1 MLKVKT
7 LQMDAG
13 DLYIVMI
20 NNKTLK
26 KMALHPLDRIDIIK
40 GKKRL
45 TCIINSSNKIVKEH
59 EIGVYLDVKNK
70 IGLKDGDE
78 VKIEYQEQPK
88 SLSYIREKID
98 GKTLNY
104 KKIYEI
110 VTDVTNKYLTESEI
124 ASFVTAAYTNGINME
139 ENEYLS
145 RSMINTGKRLKWGK
159 KRIFDKHSLG
169 GIPGKKET
177 LLIVPIVA
185 AAGLI
190 IPKTSSRAISSP
202 SGTADTM
209 ETIANVE
216 FNSEEIKKI
225 IKKCNACIVWGGS
238 VDLSPADDIF
248 IKVEHP
254 LGIDPFYLP
263 SIMSK
268 KKSIGSTDIVID
280 IPMGRNAKVKTIHS
294 AQIIA
299 KDFIELGRRL
309 KMNIRC
315 AISYGEQPIG
325 HGIGPAL
332 EAKEALETMMGKG
345 PNSLIQ
351 KSIGLSSILF
361 EMAGKRNPRK
371 LAENILKSGKAEKK
385 FRQIIGAQGG
395 NPKLK
400 PSDIYIGENTFDV
413 KSNYSGTVLW
423 VRNDQIIELAKTLG
437 SPIDK
442 GAGIL
447 LNKKRD
453 YKVKKGEKLFTM
465 YAENKKKLSNAVE
478 KLKNMEPIMVRKRI
492 SQEIIMNIIKEEQK
506 PIK

>member
-1 MLKVKT
+1 MLKVKV

-13 DLYIVMI
+13 DLYIVMM
-20 NNKTLK
+20 NSKTLK
-26 KMALHPLDRIDIIK
+26 KMALHPLDRIDVIK
-40 GKKRL
+40 GNKRL
-45 TCIINSSNKIVKEH
+45 TCIINSSNKIIEED

-78 VKIEYQEQPK
+78 VEIEYQERPK
-88 SLSYIREKID
+88 SLDYIREKID

-110 VTDVTNKYLTESEI
+110 VKDITNKDLTDSEI
-124 ASFVTAAYTNGINME
+124 AAFVTATYTNGINME

-145 RSMINTGKRLKWGK
+145 RAMINTGERLRWGK

-177 LLIVPIVA
+177 LVIVPIVA
-185 AAGLI
+185 AAGLT

-209 ETIANVE
+209 ESIANVE
-216 FNSEEIKKI
+216 FNLEEIKRI
-225 IKKCNACIVWGGS
+225 IKKCNACIIWGGS
-238 VDLSPADDIF
+238 VDLSPADDIL

-268 KKSIGSTDIVID
+268 KKSVGSTDIIID

-294 AQIIA
+294 AQNLA

-309 KMNIRC
+309 GMNIRC
-315 AISYGEQPIG
+315 AISYGEEPIG
-325 HGIGPAL
+325 YAIGPAL
-332 EAKEALETMMGKG
+332 EAKEALETLMGMG

-361 EMAGKRNPRK
+361 EMAGKKNPRK

-385 FRQIIGAQGG
+385 FRQIIEAQGG

-400 PSDIYIGENTFDV
+400 PSDIYIGENTFVV
-413 KSNYSGTVLW
+413 KSKHSGTVLW
-423 VRNDQIIELAKTLG
+423 IRNDQIIELAKTLG
-437 SPIDK
+437 SPRDK
-442 GAGIL
+442 GAGII
-447 LNKKRD
+447 LNKKKGH
-453 YKVKKGEKLFTM
+453 KVKKGEKLFIM
-465 YAENKKKLSNAVE
+465 YAENQKKLSNAVE
-478 KLKNMEPIMVRKRI
+478 KIKNMEPIMVREKI
-492 SQEIIMNIIKEEQK
+492 SQEIIMNVIKDEQK
-506 PIK
+506 